1 MFSFPFTMGDAPTLK
16 SRELEGGF
24 KEPLIE
30 IGSIFKRVS
39 GIFSLFGPPFMQR
52 LADLFPVLI

>member
-1 MFSFPFTMGDAPTLK
+1 MFSFPFTMGDAPILK

-39 GIFSLFGPPFMQR
+39 GIFSLFGPPFMQETC
-52 LADLFPVLI
+52 